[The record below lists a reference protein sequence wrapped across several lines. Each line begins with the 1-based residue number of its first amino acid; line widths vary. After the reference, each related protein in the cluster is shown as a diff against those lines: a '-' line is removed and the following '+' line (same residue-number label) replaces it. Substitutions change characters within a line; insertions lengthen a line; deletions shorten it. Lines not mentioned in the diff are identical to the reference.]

1 MTTDQVAYSGEGFEV
16 VATSTQVGANVK
28 VEKPGKKADKRQ
40 LKDEQIRSGT
50 DSVTVTVPSYSIEQA
65 CKNYG
70 ADKKIITIVY
80 VENSKELA
88 NNGNNTLTD
97 SSLQIEDKSENKTKE
112 EKQQEKYKKEDLK

>member
-1 MTTDQVAYSGEGFEV
+1 M
-16 VATSTQVGANVK
+16 
-28 VEKPGKKADKRQ
+28 
-40 LKDEQIRSGT
+40 
-50 DSVTVTVPSYSIEQA
+50 TVPSYSIEQA

-112 EKQQEKYKKEDLK
+112 EKQQEKYKKEDLKWLGFELQRTKNVIESTAN